1 MSSAIDHHKTES
13 ISPACS
19 GKGKWVSL
27 RSSSSLLCSFLWELL
42 PVKGSLVRSK
52 RPFFN
57 STILLVALA
66 FCAFLTGCGAPA
78 GDSQLAA
85 NTRVQLMDWHISGFW
100 VINSPVAWIRVYNY
114 NDVPIKEV
122 TIQYNTF
129 DEANNP
135 LDQGTYTIDE
145 TILPSQYRQY

>member
-1 MSSAIDHHKTES
+1 
-13 ISPACS
+13 
-19 GKGKWVSL
+19 
-27 RSSSSLLCSFLWELL
+27 
-42 PVKGSLVRSK
+42 
-52 RPFFN
+52 
-57 STILLVALA
+57 
-66 FCAFLTGCGAPA
+66 
-78 GDSQLAA
+78 
-85 NTRVQLMDWHISGFW
+85 MDWHISGFW

-145 TILPSQYRQY
+145 TILPSQYRQYTDCIEKYLGLVSLYTERMSIKLISVQRE